1 MNAVT
6 RLVPYLGDGASLDEG
21 GLVRGLGGWN
31 EWRRRGNVGRSTGS
45 AERDTDSIWH
55 TLDQLIRGGVEYWWK
70 YEEITKI
77 KKIRQLI
84 TRQHFCLKYL
94 HKQKRIKQLSSHT
107 QKNK

>member
-70 YEEITKI
+70 YEKITKTI
-77 KKIRQLI
+77 KIRQLI
-84 TRQHFCLKYL
+84 TRQHFALNIYINKKGL
-94 HKQKRIKQLSSHT
+94 NNFLHT
-107 QKNK
+107 QK